1 MSMMSSGAA
10 ELTWRHTAGPRHRFV
25 LRTSR
30 SSSSLPRLTSQARMD
45 RVQGIIDN
53 ELVAAETDPHA
64 TWARHWAFP
73 WECAAQRVHGKS

>member
-1 MSMMSSGAA
+1 MAA
-10 ELTWRHTAGPRHRFV
+10 YRRPRQRFV

-73 WECAAQRVHGKS
+73 WECAARRVHGKS

>member
-1 MSMMSSGAA
+1 
-10 ELTWRHTAGPRHRFV
+10 
-25 LRTSR
+25 
-30 SSSSLPRLTSQARMD
+30 MD

-73 WECAAQRVHGKS
+73 WECAARRVHGKS